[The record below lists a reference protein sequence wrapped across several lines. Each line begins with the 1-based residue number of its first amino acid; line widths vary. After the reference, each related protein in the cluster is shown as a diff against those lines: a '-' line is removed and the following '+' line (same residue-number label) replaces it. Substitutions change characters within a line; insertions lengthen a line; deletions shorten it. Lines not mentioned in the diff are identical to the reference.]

1 MAMKIYPWLM
11 SKLNMT
17 QEEFMAFAMNNQA
30 QSPDAMLAMIA
41 DRSGQSKEELAME
54 LAGYLNMTMEQ
65 MGSMMNDSPPIN
77 HLEDQLLK
85 NELWL
90 RTKMGMSEEQF
101 MDFVS
106 QSKNTHPQ
114 EVLMIMAS
122 YSDMDIS
129 AFISEL
135 A

>member
-1 MAMKIYPWLM
+1 
-11 SKLNMT
+11 
-17 QEEFMAFAMNNQA
+17 
-30 QSPDAMLAMIA
+30 MLAMIA

-106 QSKNTHPQ
+106 
-114 EVLMIMAS
+114 
-122 YSDMDIS
+122 
-129 AFISEL
+129 
-135 A
+135 